1 MKSVITRA
9 VCAAATSVKGPAV
22 VSTIALVTV
31 SADTHAAEELPDVE
45 IGVTSTA
52 SIGLVIGT
60 AFGVAVV
67 VSTSAVVGAARTA
80 ILASED
86 AVTASVVV
94 EETFETESIAASC
107 VADVLGT
114 VWELA
119 EVVNDVAWISSI
131 SPAACGPPGS
141 GAMVSTAPAPIV
153 KVP

>member
-1 MKSVITRA
+1 MESVITRA
-9 VCAAATSVKGPAV
+9 VCAAATSVRGSAV

-94 EETFETESIAASC
+94 EETSEFKLIAASC
-107 VADVLGT
+107 VVDVLVT

-119 EVVNDVAWISSI
+119 EVVSEFVEMSFIPVAPSE
-131 SPAACGPPGS
+131 PPEKGP
-141 GAMVSTAPAPIV
+141 MVSVAPAPMV
-153 KVP
+153 KVS